1 MTIRWSC
8 CHARVG
14 HVRGILMMKSRRAGP
29 CCRYPQV
36 RRLHSRLAIMGG
48 MAERRPAHD
57 LTESLDPVLDFM
69 RLLWDI
75 EHGLQSTSKR
85 MRSTL
90 GITGPQRLVLRVV
103 SQFPGMSAAEAAHVV
118 RLHPS
123 TLTGVIQRLVDKGL
137 LVRDRDP
144 DDTRRMRLRVV
155 RGARRYTRHSG
166 RHGRS
171 RSQDRAGKHARHA
184 RHPRASRPGSRRE
197 RARRRLEPLVWR

>member
-1 MTIRWSC
+1 
-8 CHARVG
+8 
-14 HVRGILMMKSRRAGP
+14 
-29 CCRYPQV
+29 
-36 RRLHSRLAIMGG
+36 MGG
-48 MAERRPAHD
+48 MAGRRPPHD
-57 LTESLDPVLDFM
+57 LSESLDPVLDFM

-144 DDTRRMRLRVV
+144 QDTRRMRLRVV
-155 RGARRYTRHSG
+155 RGAGRYTR
-166 RHGRS
+166 RS
-171 RSQDRAGKHARHA
+171 TGTVEAAVKAALESMPATHITHARA
-184 RHPRASRPGSRRE
+184 VLAAVASALADVSHD
-197 RARRRLEPLVWR
+197 